1 MKVFCVID
9 MQNDFIDGALG
20 TPEAQAIVEPV
31 INFLESLKELPY
43 ESYEVIAT
51 RDTHYNNYLE
61 TNEGKHLPVV
71 HCQIDSEGWLIPDSI
86 YSVLESLEARVV
98 DKPNFGISSERWQLI
113 LENVDVEEIVLIGL
127 CTDICVISN
136 ALAMKTAFP
145 EVPVKVYSDLCAGV
159 TPESHE
165 AALLTMKMCQVDVMR
180 SDEDK

>member
-31 INFLESLKELPY
+31 TKFLRDLDY
-43 ESYEVIAT
+43 EYEVIAT
-51 RDTHYNNYLE
+51 RDTHYNDYLE

-71 HCQIDSEGWLIPDSI
+71 HCQIDSHGWQINED
-86 YSVLESLEARVV
+86 VAEALDALDARII
-98 DKPNFGISSERWQLI
+98 DKPNFGISPDRWALS
-113 LENVDVEEIVLIGL
+113 LENVDVTEVVLFGL

-136 ALAMKTAFP
+136 ALAMKTAYP
-145 EVPVKVYSDLCAGV
+145 EIPVKVYSDLSAGV

-165 AALLTMKMCQVDVMR
+165 AALLTMKMCQVDVMN
-180 SDEDK
+180 SWEDK

>member
-9 MQNDFIDGALG
+9 MQKDFIDGALG
-20 TPEAQAIVEPV
+20 TPEAQAIVDPV
-31 INFLESLKELPY
+31 INFLEGLKELPY

-145 EVPVKVYSDLCAGV
+145 EIPVKVYSDLCAGV
-159 TPESHE
+159 TPESHD

>member
-9 MQNDFIDGALG
+9 MQKDFIDGALG
-20 TPEAQAIVEPV
+20 TPEAQAIAEPV
-31 INFLESLKELPY
+31 INYLESIKELPY

-71 HCQIDSEGWLIPDSI
+71 HCQIDSEGWLIPDRI
-86 YSVLESLEARVV
+86 YNLLEALEARVI
-98 DKPNFGISSERWQLI
+98 DKPNFGLSAERWNQI
-113 LENVDVEEIVLIGL
+113 LENVDVEEIILFGL

-136 ALAMKTAFP
+136 ALALKTAYP
-145 EVPVKVYSDLCAGV
+145 EIPVKVYSDLCAGV

>member
-1 MKVFCVID
+1 

-31 INFLESLKELPY
+31 INFLEGLKELPY